1 MTLEEY
7 TLPGERW
14 KDIDGYEGRYAVSDY
29 GRTWNYRTGA
39 PIAISKCAPYRIV
52 NGKKCYYRDATRQ
65 YYAVQL
71 YKNGTGRHIRVHRLV
86 AFAFLDNDDPEHK
99 TVVDHIDNDPMN
111 NMAINLRWASPKGN
125 YDNSKS
131 EEQTY
136 TRWLIKRLAAINDNK
151 ERTEGEPE

>member
-1 MTLEEY
+1 M
-7 TLPGERW
+7 
-14 KDIDGYEGRYAVSDY
+14 
-29 GRTWNYRTGA
+29 
-39 PIAISKCAPYRIV
+39 
-52 NGKKCYYRDATRQ
+52 
-65 YYAVQL
+65 
-71 YKNGTGRHIRVHRLV
+71 RVHRLV

-136 TRWLIKRLAAINDNK
+136 TRWLIQRLAAINDNK
-151 ERTEGEPE
+151 ETED